1 MRRCSSFGS
10 DEADQFVPGAPKW
23 VEAFP
28 EAVEWAEDPEGID
41 PTDHEVAA
49 DLSTVAM
56 VVELEA
62 RGYLVVRTDRMIAF
76 GKLHETA
83 GRFDLPD
90 PYGNYP
96 RGRPNVLSD

>member
-1 MRRCSSFGS
+1 LPVTKWL
-10 DEADQFVPGAPKW
+10 EA
-23 VEAFP
+23 E
-28 EAVEWAEDPEGID
+28 PEGLD
-41 PTDHEVAA
+41 SPDYRPFDELPTGELIA
-49 DLSTVAM
+49 
-56 VVELEA
+56 ELEA

-96 RGRPNVLSD
+96 RGRRVVLSD